1 MSEGSLEL
9 DPLWNDLDWA
19 IGQLFFM
26 GWEGTEVTHQIKTL
40 IEDYHLGAILLT
52 AKNLK
57 NAQETTKLVQELQ
70 SIARN
75 AGHPVPLLIALDQEN
90 GGVNS
95 LFDENFVCQFPSAM
109 GVAATNS
116 LNLAYDVAKAT
127 AEEISAVGV
136 NMIMGPVLD
145 VLTNARHQPLGV
157 RATGDDPQEV
167 SRYGITTINGYKDAG
182 VATCGKHFPS
192 YGNLE
197 FLGSSVEMP
206 FITETIEQLTLSALV
221 PFRNAIR
228 EGLDSIMVGGCAM
241 VNDTMNVMHAC
252 LSDQVVEDL
261 LRLDLGFNGVT
272 ISECLEMDSL
282 SHDIGVRGGTVM
294 AVEAGCDLVLFCR
307 SFTSQKEAI
316 SGLKLG
322 IENGMISRERIIISL
337 RRILNLK
344 SKCTNWHKALNP
356 PGIRLLSAFRPS
368 HLELSTR
375 AYESSITVVRD
386 RDHYLP
392 LLDHL
397 LPEDELLLLTPLVKP
412 LPASAASKALVDT
425 SNFQLLNY
433 CRQVPRS
440 SIMVGEEVF
449 RELGRSLA
457 RQRHGK
463 LLHTSYTAN
472 GLRPVHENLIH
483 RASAIIILTADANRN
498 LYQNGFTKHVAMM
511 CSMYS
516 KGGKKK
522 PLIVVAVSSPYDF
535 AFDSSIGTYV
545 CTFDFTETALSALVR
560 ALLGAFKPLGTL
572 PGTFRKSRK
581 ISKSKQNWL
590 VEDWDMERDHNG
602 LMVLIN
608 SIEKTLPM
616 SHQSILSGTTASSF
630 SIPSVPIIS
639 ESIEEFH
646 YVVRNSSTQALFG
659 FCSTYYYPEAK
670 LGSISTLLVDPA
682 KRNLSVGYSLHQRA
696 LRGLLSKEG
705 IKILQLGSLL
715 PNIYLGVPMTDLTE
729 GEKVKSWFLAN
740 GWDNSTAKLL
750 YVLKLPKLCQWNPRE
765 DSTKNI
771 QRISFA
777 FDLIYGHEN
786 ASGALE
792 YIFKHAGPET
802 LILYHL
808 ALQDGNGIVRAK
820 SPVDGSIVGT
830 VIMTRL
836 KSKLSTFIPALNISQ
851 DELESPDEVDN
862 CNGGILAPVIVNSP
876 QATIILQGLVHLGIR
891 QSKAQGHNSCIMSWV
906 QDDQRDIL
914 IEMGFNVVN
923 AFEQLNCE
931 ANKIEAGH

>member
-1 MSEGSLEL
+1 MVEGDVEL

-26 GWEGTEVTHQIKTL
+26 
-40 IEDYHLGAILLT
+40 A
-52 AKNLK
+52 
-57 NAQETTKLVQELQ
+57 AQETSKLVQELQ
-70 SIARN
+70 TIARN

-95 LFDENFVCQFPSAM
+95 LFDENYVCQFPSAM

-116 LNLAYDVAKAT
+116 LDLAYDVAKAT
-127 AEEISAVGV
+127 AEEVSAVGV

-157 RATGDDPQEV
+157 RAISDDPQEV
-167 SRYGITTINGYKDAG
+167 SRYGLTTLNGYKDVG

-197 FLGSSVEMP
+197 FLGSSVEIP
-206 FITETIEQLTLSALV
+206 FITETIEQLSLSALV

-228 EGLDSIMVGGCAM
+228 EGLDAMIVGGCAM

-282 SHDIGVRGGTVM
+282 SHDIGIRGGTVM

-307 SFTSQKEAI
+307 SFASQKEAI

-322 IENGMISRERIIISL
+322 IENGMISRERIFISL
-337 RRILNLK
+337 KRVLSLK

-356 PGIRLLSAFRPS
+356 PGVRSLSTFRPS
-368 HLELSTR
+368 HLELSAR

-397 LPEDELLLLTPLVKP
+397 HTEDELLLLTPLVKP
-412 LPASAASKALVDT
+412 LPASAATKARVDT
-425 SNFQLLNY
+425 ADFLSIES
-433 CRQVPRS
+433 CRQLNKS
-440 SIMVGEEVF
+440 SIMTGEEVF

-457 RQRHGK
+457 RQRNGK

-472 GLRPVHENLIH
+472 GVRPVHENLIN
-483 RASAIIILTADANRN
+483 RASAIIIVTADANRN

-516 KGGKKK
+516 KGGRKK

-560 ALLGAFKPLGTL
+560 ALFGIFTPRGTL
-572 PGTFRKSRK
+572 PGTFRKSRRV
-581 ISKSKQNWL
+581 SKSKQNWL
-590 VEDWDMERDHNG
+590 VEDWNMDRDYNG
-602 LMVLIN
+602 LMVLIK
-608 SIEKTLPM
+608 SIEKIRSIDL
-616 SHQSILSGTTASSF
+616 QSSLSGVTASSF
-630 SIPSVPIIS
+630 KIPPVPNFS
-639 ESIEEFH
+639 EPVEELQ
-646 YVVRNSSTQALFG
+646 YVVRNSSTKALFG
-659 FCSTYYYPEAK
+659 FCSAYYYPNTK
-670 LGSISTLLVDPA
+670 LGIVSTLLVDPS
-682 KRNLSVGYSLHQRA
+682 KRNLSIGYSLHQRA
-696 LRGLLSKEG
+696 LRSLLSKDG
-705 IKILQLGSLL
+705 ITTLQLGSLL
-715 PNIYLGVPMTDLTE
+715 PTIYLGIPMTDLIE
-729 GEKVKSWFLAN
+729 GEKIKSWFFAN
-740 GWDNSTAKLL
+740 GWDNSSPSLL
-750 YVLKLPKLCQWNPRE
+750 YVLKLLKLSQWNPGE
-765 DSTKNI
+765 DSSKNI
-771 QRISFA
+771 QRVSFA
-777 FDLIYGHEN
+777 FDLIYGYEN
-786 ASGALE
+786 ASSALE
-792 YIFKHAGPET
+792 YVSKHAGPET
-802 LILYHL
+802 LFLYHL
-808 ALQDGNGIVRAK
+808 ALQDGNAIVRAK
-820 SPVDGSIVGT
+820 SPVDGSLVGT

-836 KSKLSTFIPALNISQ
+836 KSKMSTLIPALNSSYN
-851 DELESPDEVDN
+851 ELESADEVEDN
-862 CNGGILAPVIVNSP
+862 NGGILAPVVLNSP
-876 QATIILQGLVHLGIR
+876 QATIVLQGLVHLGIR
-891 QSKAQGHNSCIMSWV
+891 QSKTQGHTSCIMSWV
-906 QDDQRDIL
+906 QGDQRDIL
-914 IEMGFNVVN
+914 LELGFSVLN
-923 AFEQLNCE
+923 AFEQLRCE
-931 ANKIEAGH
+931 ASKINMGN